1 MAERR
6 LEVVRLPA
14 SVDTDAIVP
23 GPYLRMSNRDIL
35 PHLFENFDPGLRDR
49 LGPGR
54 VIWAGPSFGCGSS
67 RESAAAC
74 LRLTG
79 LDAVIAP
86 SFGWIF
92 YRNAVNV
99 GLPVYRVVEPCPV
112 EDGERIG
119 LDGDEGMV
127 VARGARLRIQNRHGV
142 AMDILAAG
150 GLVPYLKAH
159 GGSDAAR

>member
-14 SVDTDAIVP
+14 NVDTDAIVP
-23 GPYLRMSNRDIL
+23 GPYLRLANRDIL
-35 PHLFENFDPGLRDR
+35 PHLFENFDPSLRER

-54 VIWAGPSFGCGSS
+54 VIWAGASFGCGSS

-74 LRLTG
+74 LRLVG
-79 LDAVIAP
+79 LEAVIAP

-99 GLPVYRVVEPCPV
+99 GLPVYRVTEPCPV
-112 EDGERIG
+112 EDGESID
-119 LDGDEGMV
+119 LDPEQGVV
-127 VARGARLRIQNRHGV
+127 VARGERLAIRNRHGV

-159 GGSDAAR
+159 GGRDAAR